1 MQDTLLA
8 QRILC
13 TVVKTGVGPSMTEEH
28 KGVFK
33 DKRTF

>member
-13 TVVKTGVGPSMTEEH
+13 TVVKTGVGPSMTKEH
-28 KGVFK
+28 QG
-33 DKRTF
+33 DIRG

>member
-13 TVVKTGVGPSMTEEH
+13 TVVKIGVGPSMTEENQGH
-28 KGVFK
+28 IQG
-33 DKRTF
+33 